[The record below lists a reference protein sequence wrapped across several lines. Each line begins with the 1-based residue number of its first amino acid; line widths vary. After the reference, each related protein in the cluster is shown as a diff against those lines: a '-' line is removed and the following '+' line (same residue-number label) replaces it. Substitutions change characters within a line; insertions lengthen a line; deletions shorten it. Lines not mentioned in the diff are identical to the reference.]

1 MGAWEAAVVPR
12 PSPQTDRVIAVIE
25 LLAAS
30 ERGATMTEIARS
42 LDLSQATCVHLLAAL
57 TTAGFLFRE
66 PEGRR
71 YHLGPAL
78 AHPGRVAAERYP
90 VLAAA
95 RPEMVALSA
104 QVGLPCFALEL
115 DRGHARLV
123 HHTWAPGSSPTP
135 VRLGET
141 LPLNPPLG
149 LVFVAWGPDE
159 DFDAWLASD
168 AEKWAGREQ
177 QYRAARAAVREFGF
191 VVELAPDAVNSA
203 DLAGT
208 LDERPSPY
216 RDGRLHRLLSAH
228 GDRAHIL
235 TDLSSA
241 RTYAVSAIGA
251 PVIDGTGR
259 VVLSLSLAA
268 FPAPLSGS
276 TIRELGTSLRS
287 SANAVAA
294 SLP

>member
-1 MGAWEAAVVPR
+1 MPR
-12 PSPQTDRVIAVIE
+12 PSPQTERVIAVIE

-30 ERGATMTEIARS
+30 DNGATMTEIARS
-42 LDLSQATCVHLLAAL
+42 LDLNQATCVHLLAAL
-57 TTAGFLFRE
+57 TTAGFLVRE
-66 PEGRR
+66 PADRR

-78 AHPGRVAAERYP
+78 VQPGRVAAERYP

-104 QVGLPCFALEL
+104 EVGLPCFALEPE
-115 DRGHARLV
+115 REHARLV
-123 HHTWAPGSSPTP
+123 HHTWPPGSNPTP

-141 LPLNPPLG
+141 VPLNPPLG

-159 DFDAWLASD
+159 VFDTWLATD
-168 AEKWAGREQ
+168 AEGTSETEQ
-177 QYRAARAAVREFGF
+177 RLRAARAAVREFGF
-191 VVELAPDAVNSA
+191 VVELAPEVDNSA

-235 TDLSSA
+235 TDLSSD
-241 RTYAVSAIGA
+241 RTYAVATIGA

-259 VVLSLSLAA
+259 VVLSLSLVV
-268 FPAPLSGS
+268 FPTPMTGS
-276 TIRELGTSLRS
+276 KIRELGLSLRS
-287 SANAVAA
+287 RANTVAA
-294 SLP
+294 ALA

>member
-1 MGAWEAAVVPR
+1 MPR

-30 ERGATMTEIARS
+30 ESGATMTEIARS
-42 LDLSQATCVHLLAAL
+42 LDLNQATCVHLLAAL
-57 TTAGFLFRE
+57 TTAGVLVRE

-78 AHPGRVAAERYP
+78 VQPGRVAAERYP
-90 VLAAA
+90 LLAAA

-104 QVGLPCFALEL
+104 EVGLPCFALEPE
-115 DRGHARLV
+115 REHARLV
-123 HHTWAPGSSPTP
+123 HHTWPPGSSPTP

-141 LPLNPPLG
+141 VPLSPPLG

-159 DFDAWLASD
+159 VFDGWLASD
-168 AEKWAGREQ
+168 AERTAEREQ
-177 QYRAARAAVREFGF
+177 QLRDARAGVREFGF
-191 VVELAPDAVNSA
+191 VVELAPDADNSA

-235 TDLSSA
+235 TDLSWDSA
-241 RTYAVSAIGA
+241 YAVSTIGA
-251 PVIDGTGR
+251 PVIDRTGR
-259 VVLSLSLAA
+259 VVLSLSLVV
-268 FPAPLSGS
+268 FPVPLTGS

-287 SANAVAA
+287 RANAVAA
-294 SLP
+294 VIR